1 MARRRSPTHPGSIL
15 RDEYMAPH
23 TLSSNRLG
31 DVLRV
36 PANRISDILRG
47 RRGITADT
55 ALRLGRHFRTTP
67 EYWMDLQRDYE
78 LQFTR
83 QEIGSELK
91 AIRLAKKR

>member
-1 MARRRSPTHPGSIL
+1 MARRRSPTHPGTIL
-15 RDEYMAPH
+15 RDEYLAPQA
-23 TLSSNRLG
+23 LSSNRLG
-31 DVLRV
+31 DVLQV

-78 LQFTR
+78 LQVTR
-83 QEIGSELK
+83 QEIGSELT
-91 AIRLAKKR
+91 AIRLAKKL

>member
-1 MARRRSPTHPGSIL
+1 MARRRSPTHPGTIL
-15 RDEYMAPH
+15 RDEYMAPRA
-23 TLSSNRLG
+23 LSSNRLG
-31 DVLRV
+31 DVLQV

-78 LQFTR
+78 LQVTR

-91 AIRLAKKR
+91 AIRLAKKL

>member
-1 MARRRSPTHPGSIL
+1 MARRRSPTHPGTIL
-15 RDEYMAPH
+15 RDEYMAPRA
-23 TLSSNRLG
+23 LSSNRLG
-31 DVLRV
+31 DVLQV

-78 LQFTR
+78 LQVTR
-83 QEIGSELK
+83 QEIGSELT
-91 AIRLAKKR
+91 AIRLAKKL